1 MHKIPSLIT
10 DNIPC
15 MSEHL
20 TINADLSESA
30 NTRRIQNNGPLAP
43 QIIGNKI
50 KTSVGSKK
58 IATNQID

>member
-1 MHKIPSLIT
+1 
-10 DNIPC
+10 